1 MFFETT
7 VISKCVPAT
16 FGVVPAV
23 ISVNGS
29 VFGEMVL
36 DKEGRSIMQI
46 KWYVQL
52 KKFKQTF

>member
-29 VFGEMVL
+29 VFGGMVL

-46 KWYVQL
+46 KWYVQS
-52 KKFKQTF
+52 KKTC